1 MNGLRWPWGR
11 RGRSGAPETKDS
23 RVGALIAMTGP
34 GRPRW
39 TPRDYGHL
47 AREGFGRNP
56 VAYRCVR
63 MIAEAAASTPLAIFR
78 DGVRDDDHPL
88 ARLLA
93 RQAARDV
100 FNRATSREADRSTE
114 EGRE

>member
-1 MNGLRWPWGR
+1 MNGLRWLRGR
-11 RGRSGAPETKDS
+11 RGRITAPEIKDS

-63 MIAEAAASTPLAIFR
+63 MIAEAAAATPLAVFE
-78 DGVRDDDHPL
+78 DGERVGDGHPL

-93 RQAARDV
+93 RPNPEQSGAEPTAGC
-100 FNRATSREADRSTE
+100 RSCI
-114 EGRE
+114 